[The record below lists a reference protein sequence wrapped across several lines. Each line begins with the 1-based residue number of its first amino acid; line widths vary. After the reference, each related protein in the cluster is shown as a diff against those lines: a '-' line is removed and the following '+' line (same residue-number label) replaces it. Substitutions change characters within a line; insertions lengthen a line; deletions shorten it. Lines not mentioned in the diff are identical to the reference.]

1 MRAILL
7 LLIAMTL
14 IACTPKIQKA
24 GLENNKPVL
33 TDTALFTSDGH
44 RLPVKIWPAGVE
56 EKAIII
62 AVHGFNDYRN
72 GFSFPASWWMQ
83 HGISTYAYDQRG
95 FGETENVGIWA
106 PVELLVADLETLVRE
121 VQKKKPG
128 IPVYLLGE
136 SMGGAVV
143 MAAVTKP
150 GFPPVSGAILSAPAV
165 WGWES
170 LNLGYRSL
178 LWTTAHTIPYFKPSS
193 RGLGVR
199 ASDNTPML
207 QNLGADPFF
216 IKNTRIDSIYG
227 LVGLM
232 DHAYFSAEKMTL
244 PTLVLY
250 GANDQIIPK
259 KPVENVVSRL
269 PESADIV
276 LYKEGWHLLMRD
288 LQAATVWRDILSWT
302 ETGTIPSG
310 NKVTSFP
317 LFAGNS

>member
-1 MRAILL
+1 MQA
-7 LLIAMTL
+7 
-14 IACTPKIQKA
+14 A
-24 GLENNKPVL
+24 GPENKPAVL
-33 TDTALFTSDGH
+33 TNTALHTTDGKK
-44 RLPVKIWPAGVE
+44 LPLQIWSAE
-56 EKAIII
+56 EDEKAIFV

-83 HGISTYAYDQRG
+83 RGISTYAYDQRG
-95 FGETENVGIWA
+95 FGETEDIGIWA

-121 VQKKKPG
+121 IKKEKPG
-128 IPVYLLGE
+128 IPIYVLGE

-150 GFPPVSGAILSAPAV
+150 DFPKVNGVILSAPAV

-170 LNLGYRSL
+170 LSLGYRSI
-178 LWTTAHTIPYFKPSS
+178 LWTTAHLIPYFRPSG
-193 RGLGVR
+193 RGLGVQ
-199 ASDNTPML
+199 ASDNIPVL
-207 QNLGADPFF
+207 RNLSADPLF

-232 DHAYFSAEKMTL
+232 DHAYFSAEKMTM

-269 PESADIV
+269 PDSADVV
-276 LYKEGWHLLMRD
+276 LYNDGWHLLMRD
-288 LQAATVWRDILSWT
+288 LQAAVVWKDILSWT
-302 ETGTIPSG
+302 QTGAIPSG
-310 NKVTSFP
+310 NKVNTLP
-317 LFAGNS
+317 LFAGKP